1 MSSPAV
7 KLRRVLVVGCGL
19 IGTSVG
25 LALRA
30 DGVEVALDDQDPEAL
45 ALATELGAGEP
56 HGGPAVDLALA
67 AVPPKAVAAVLLR
80 LQRLNISAT
89 FTDVAS
95 VKAYPLREAE
105 MMGCD
110 LGSYVGSH
118 PIAGRERGGAAA
130 ARADLFAGR
139 PWVVCPHREARPDVI
154 EAVRE
159 LAARCGSNVHVL
171 DVDAH
176 DRGLALVSHLP
187 QLVASAL
194 AADLVTAPTDLLDL
208 AGTGLRDLVRIAASD
223 AALWAQIVSTNA
235 TAVAE
240 DLGRLL
246 RRLQSVATALGGLDA
261 GAAATAALIQ
271 EGNAGYSR
279 LPGKHGSR
287 EPDRFAVVSVVVAD
301 RPGELARLLTDA
313 GTAGINIEDLAMEHA
328 PGLPVGVAEL
338 FTDPAG
344 AARLRAHLRAGGWSV
359 SG

>member
-1 MSSPAV
+1 MWGPTRSPAA
-7 KLRRVLVVGCGL
+7 
-19 IGTSVG
+19 S
-25 LALRA
+25 
-30 DGVEVALDDQDPEAL
+30 
-45 ALATELGAGEP
+45 
-56 HGGPAVDLALA
+56 A
-67 AVPPKAVAAVLLR
+67 AVR
-80 LQRLNISAT
+80 LQPGPTCSPGALGW
-89 FTDVAS
+89 S
-95 VKAYPLREAE
+95 VRT
-105 MMGCD
+105 
-110 LGSYVGSH
+110 
-118 PIAGRERGGAAA
+118 GRRGLTSS
-130 ARADLFAGR
+130 R
-139 PWVVCPHREARPDVI
+139 
-154 EAVRE
+154 
-159 LAARCGSNVHVL
+159 RCGSSL
-171 DVDAH
+171 PDA
-176 DRGLALVSHLP
+176 DRTSTCWTWTPTTALVSHLP